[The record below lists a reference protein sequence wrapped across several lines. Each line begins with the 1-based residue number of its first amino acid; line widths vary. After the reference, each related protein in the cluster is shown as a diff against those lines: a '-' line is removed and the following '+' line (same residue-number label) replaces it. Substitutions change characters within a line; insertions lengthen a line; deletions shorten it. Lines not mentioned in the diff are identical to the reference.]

1 MLMITYQKADH
12 GVVLKLEGRLT
23 GPWSEELASFWAQ
36 TVPRLLRQKLS
47 IDLRDLTYADFRGR
61 DVLRTIY
68 PQTHP
73 DLITRSPLTRHLADE
88 IRSGGKN
95 HSEKEVV
102 EFSGKFRSLLDLPGK
117 FFNKL
122 SPETFNT
129 LMWMVCPV
137 RCAAGEVLFQ
147 EDDLQMESV
156 YLVIDGKVKLSI
168 SAPGGRKV
176 TCTVA
181 KKGDIL
187 GLASVLS
194 GAPSEMTAETI
205 ERSSIARIW
214 KQDFSHFL
222 MNHPD
227 AYEAVIKEVR
237 EDLHSAMQLRRTIGS
252 DESEYIEYALRKPGG
267 NASGSLRM
275 GRLAGKTN
283 EPRRAAGN
291 GAPGMLSRVT
301 WDSGQ

>member
-12 GVVLKLEGRLT
+12 GVVLKLEGRVA
-23 GPWSEELASFWAQ
+23 GAWSEELASFWAQ
-36 TVPRLLRQKLS
+36 TAPRLVREKLS
-47 IDLRDLTYADFRGR
+47 IDLRDLTYADVRGM

-68 PQTHP
+68 AQSHP
-73 DLITRSPLTRHLADE
+73 ELIANSLWTRHLAEE
-88 IRSGGKN
+88 IRADGKDLGQ
-95 HSEKEVV
+95 KEVV
-102 EFSGKFRSLLDLPGK
+102 EFDGKFRSLLDLPGK
-117 FFNKL
+117 FFSKL

-129 LMWMVCPV
+129 LMWLVCPI
-137 RCAAGEVLFQ
+137 RCAAGEVLFR

-156 YLVIDGKVKLSI
+156 HLVLDGKVKLSI
-168 SAPGGRKV
+168 GAPGGREV

-205 ERSSIARIW
+205 ERSIIARIW
-214 KQDFSHFL
+214 KQDFWHFL

-252 DESEYIEYALRKPGG
+252 DESEYIEYALRKMGETPPE
-267 NASGSLRM
+267 ASAWG
-275 GRLAGKTN
+275 
-283 EPRRAAGN
+283 
-291 GAPGMLSRVT
+291 
-301 WDSGQ
+301 D